1 MAGSARALKLSLCK
15 NMDVSHSNAIGFQL
29 CYRPE
34 LGKSLENIKYLIITY
49 YCALVFDSEISL
61 D

>member
-1 MAGSARALKLSLCK
+1 
-15 NMDVSHSNAIGFQL
+15 MDVSHSNAIGYQVG
-29 CYRPE
+29 YRPE
-34 LGKSLENIKYLIITY
+34 LGKSLENIKYLIITN